1 MGRRATYHT
10 ETDRKIGKYQWNK
23 IYREKKS
30 ISKEEPGLG
39 TEVETRQLTHS
50 NDITQQHD
58 LHNDID
64 IEQHENGETAAEIM
78 GIRTRSTH
86 QSEIHESHDQNVSC
100 IHHIHDETLIL
111 ATINSE
117 QYITSIYPEP
127 LGMSD
132 PEYDKGFGN
141 EQIFGMIQ
149 CT

>member
-1 MGRRATYHT
+1 MLKAICASVGY
-10 ETDRKIGKYQWNK
+10 
-23 IYREKKS
+23 S
-30 ISKEEPGLG
+30 IALPFHHSKAL
-39 TEVETRQLTHS
+39 
-50 NDITQQHD
+50 
-58 LHNDID
+58 
-64 IEQHENGETAAEIM
+64 
-78 GIRTRSTH
+78 
-86 QSEIHESHDQNVSC
+86 NVSC